1 MKLLN
6 LNKLLSIISLS
17 IILMNSVLGNTPEL
31 IPGQFVDGHL
41 KNYSEEERRLID
53 DELNNI
59 SQLCFRGQK
68 PSVNQLIYVA
78 TAGGPGASKSTIL
91 ETYLQENSEFVYAD
105 PDQRALKFMIN
116 TYLQSLTNYQ
126 ISKTPSYRLLLNSA
140 YEKWRAGSNYI
151 ACKILN
157 NAYTQNYNIAHG
169 TTSTAKEISGLY
181 ERLKERKYKIILLLC
196 GSTDQNRINALRTRA
211 ETQGFV
217 QSSDEDTINKGKAF
231 WERLPVYFQYAD
243 EIQIYWTQDFKQGNI
258 KAATFDR
265 VKGLKILDQKAFDS
279 FVKQYELARSEKKE
293 LVPFKSIVPIL

>member
-1 MKLLN
+1 MKLRSLS
-6 LNKLLSIISLS
+6 KLISIISLFIFS
-17 IILMNSVLGNTPEL
+17 MNSVLGNTPEL
-31 IPGQFVDGHL
+31 IPSQFVDGHL
-41 KNYSEEERRLID
+41 KNYSEEERQLIG
-53 DELNNI
+53 DEFTNI

-68 PSVNQLIYVA
+68 PSANQPTYVA

-91 ETYLQENSEFVYAD
+91 ETYLHENPGFVYAD

-126 ISKTPSYRLLLNSA
+126 ISKTSSYRVLLNSA
-140 YEKWRAGSNYI
+140 YDKWRAASNFI

-157 NAYTQNYNIAHG
+157 NAFTEKYNIAHG

-181 ERLKERKYKIILLLC
+181 DRLKQKQYKIILLLC

-217 QSSDEDTINKGKAF
+217 QNSDEDTINKGKAF

-265 VKGLKILDQKAFDS
+265 VKGLKILDQKAYDS
-279 FVKQYELARSEKKE
+279 FVSQYELARAEKKE
-293 LVPFKSIVPIL
+293 LVPYQSIVPAI